1 MDSSFLAHSSHFFS
15 ALSFNEIRPH
25 SAHFNVM
32 TTPPR
37 TRRGN
42 TPARGTRQEANH
54 RLSGMEKGT
63 LKEVAQ

>member
-1 MDSSFLAHSSHFFS
+1 
-15 ALSFNEIRPH
+15 LSFNEIRPH